1 MALLLSQTLFAG
13 KRAQVVQFFHNAALI
28 FLPPAF
34 MSEKLFFVMPE
45 RFFMIDDEM
54 IHDAPDGGEPPADR
68 APEEQPGEVPLF
80 DQREA
85 EIEAL
90 QAQVADLKNA
100 VLRERA
106 DQENLR
112 KRFERE
118 KENALKYGSEKLVK
132 DLLPVLDSLTLGLDA
147 AKAHEAE
154 GKQALEQFIAG
165 SAMTLKL
172 LLEVLEKNG
181 ITEINPVGE
190 KLDPEQHQALSAIPS
205 PDAEPNTI
213 LHVAQKGYLLN
224 GRVIRAAQVIVADG
238 AQKNPPQS

>member
-1 MALLLSQTLFAG
+1 MTTNMPPQEEGAEPSPEFVAEE
-13 KRAQVVQFFHNAALI
+13 A
-28 FLPPAF
+28 FL
-34 MSEKLFFVMPE
+34 
-45 RFFMIDDEM
+45 
-54 IHDAPDGGEPPADR
+54 DARG
-68 APEEQPGEVPLF
+68 
-80 DQREA
+80 A

-90 QAQVADLKNA
+90 QAQIAELKNA

-106 DQENLR
+106 DSDNLR

-118 KENALKYGSEKLVK
+118 KESALKFGSEKLIK
-132 DLLPVLDSLTLGLDA
+132 ELLPVIDSLTLGLEA

-154 GKQALEQFIAG
+154 GRQALDHFIEG

-172 LLEVLEKNG
+172 LLDVLQKNG
-181 ITEINPVGE
+181 VIELDPVGE
-190 KLDPEQHQALSAIPS
+190 KLDPELHQALSVIPS

-238 AQKNPPQS
+238 AQKNPPQA

>member
-1 MALLLSQTLFAG
+1 MTTNMPPQEEGAEPSPEFVAEE
-13 KRAQVVQFFHNAALI
+13 A
-28 FLPPAF
+28 FL
-34 MSEKLFFVMPE
+34 
-45 RFFMIDDEM
+45 
-54 IHDAPDGGEPPADR
+54 DARG
-68 APEEQPGEVPLF
+68 
-80 DQREA
+80 A

-90 QAQVADLKNA
+90 QAQIAELKNA

-106 DQENLR
+106 DSDNLR

-118 KENALKYGSEKLVK
+118 KESALKFGSEKLIK
-132 DLLPVLDSLTLGLDA
+132 ELLPVIDSLTLGLEA

-154 GKQALEQFIAG
+154 GRQALDHFIEG

-172 LLEVLEKNG
+172 LLDVLQKNG
-181 ITEINPVGE
+181 VIELDPVGE
-190 KLDPEQHQALSAIPS
+190 KLDPELHQALSIIPS

-238 AQKNPPQS
+238 AQKNPPQA

>member
-1 MALLLSQTLFAG
+1 MTTN
-13 KRAQVVQFFHNAALI
+13 V
-28 FLPPAF
+28 P
-34 MSEKLFFVMPE
+34 
-45 RFFMIDDEM
+45 
-54 IHDAPDGGEPPADR
+54 
-68 APEEQPGEVPLF
+68 PEEEGAEPSPGFAAEEAFL
-80 DQREA
+80 DARGA

-90 QAQVADLKNA
+90 QAQVAELKNA

-106 DQENLR
+106 DSDNLR

-118 KENALKYGSEKLVK
+118 KESALKFGSEKLIK
-132 DLLPVLDSLTLGLDA
+132 ELLPVIDSLTLGLDA

-154 GKQALEQFIAG
+154 GRQALDHFIEG

-172 LLEVLEKNG
+172 LLDVLQKNG
-181 ITEINPVGE
+181 VTELDPVGE
-190 KLDPEQHQALSAIPS
+190 KLDPELHQALSVIPS

-238 AQKNPPQS
+238 AQKNPPQT

>member
-1 MALLLSQTLFAG
+1 MTTN
-13 KRAQVVQFFHNAALI
+13 V
-28 FLPPAF
+28 P
-34 MSEKLFFVMPE
+34 
-45 RFFMIDDEM
+45 
-54 IHDAPDGGEPPADR
+54 
-68 APEEQPGEVPLF
+68 PEEEGAEPSPGFAAEEAFL
-80 DQREA
+80 DARGA

-90 QAQVADLKNA
+90 QAQVAELKNA

-106 DQENLR
+106 DSDNLR

-118 KENALKYGSEKLVK
+118 KEAALKFGSEKLIK
-132 DLLPVLDSLTLGLDA
+132 ELLPVIDSLTLGLDA

-154 GKQALEQFIAG
+154 GRQALDHFIEG

-172 LLEVLEKNG
+172 LLDVLQKNG
-181 ITEINPVGE
+181 VTELDPVGE
-190 KLDPEQHQALSAIPS
+190 KLDPELHQALSVIPS

-238 AQKNPPQS
+238 AQKNPPQT

>member
-1 MALLLSQTLFAG
+1 
-13 KRAQVVQFFHNAALI
+13 
-28 FLPPAF
+28 
-34 MSEKLFFVMPE
+34 MSN
-45 RFFMIDDEM
+45 DEM
-54 IHDAPDGGEPPADR
+54 IHDAPGADDTPEQAAE
-68 APEEQPGEVPLF
+68 APLI
-80 DQREA
+80 DTREA

-90 QAQVADLKNA
+90 SAQIAELKGA

-106 DQENLR
+106 NQENLR

-118 KENALKYGSEKLVK
+118 KESALKFGSEKLVK

-154 GKQALEQFIAG
+154 GKQALDI
-165 SAMTLKL
+165 
-172 LLEVLEKNG
+172 LEKNG

-190 KLDPEQHQALSAIPS
+190 KLDPELHQALSAIPS
-205 PDAEPNTI
+205 PDAEANTV

-238 AQKNPPQS
+238 AQKNPPQA

>member
-1 MALLLSQTLFAG
+1 
-13 KRAQVVQFFHNAALI
+13 
-28 FLPPAF
+28 
-34 MSEKLFFVMPE
+34 
-45 RFFMIDDEM
+45 MIDDEM
-54 IHDAPDGGEPPADR
+54 IHDVPPSDESPAAQPAAETEAPLIDT
-68 APEEQPGEVPLF
+68 
-80 DQREA
+80 REA

-90 QAQVADLKNA
+90 TAQVAELKNA

-106 DQENLR
+106 DQDNLR

-118 KENALKYGSEKLVK
+118 KESALKYGSEKLVR

-172 LLEVLEKNG
+172 LLETLEKNG

-190 KLDPEQHQALSAIPS
+190 KLDPELHQALSVIPS

-238 AQKNPPQS
+238 AQKNPPQA

>member
-1 MALLLSQTLFAG
+1 
-13 KRAQVVQFFHNAALI
+13 
-28 FLPPAF
+28 
-34 MSEKLFFVMPE
+34 
-45 RFFMIDDEM
+45 MIDDEM
-54 IHDAPDGGEPPADR
+54 IHDVPPSDESPA
-68 APEEQPGEVPLF
+68 AQPAAETETPLI
-80 DQREA
+80 DTCEA

-90 QAQVADLKNA
+90 TAQVAELKNA

-106 DQENLR
+106 DQDNLR

-118 KENALKYGSEKLVK
+118 KESALKYGSEKLVK

-147 AKAHEAE
+147 AKAHESE
-154 GKQALEQFIAG
+154 GKQALDQFIAG

-172 LLEVLEKNG
+172 LLEILEKNG

-205 PDAEPNTI
+205 PDAEANTI

-238 AQKNPPQS
+238 SQKNPPQS

>member
-1 MALLLSQTLFAG
+1 VTSAPLSQQRLLIDLQSLDSRLARLRHERKHLPVLSRIKATVERLKANRRAAALADG
-13 KRAQVVQFFHNAALI
+13 ALAEARKGATRSEDEVAQVV
-28 FLPPAF
+28 
-34 MSEKLFFVMPE
+34 
-45 RFFMIDDEM
+45 R
-54 IHDAPDGGEPPADR
+54 R
-68 APEEQPGEVPLF
+68 AE
-80 DQREA
+80 
-85 EIEAL
+85 
-90 QAQVADLKNA
+90 

-106 DQENLR
+106 DQDNLR

-118 KENALKYGSEKLVK
+118 KESALKYGSEKLVR

-172 LLEVLEKNG
+172 LLETLEKNG

-190 KLDPEQHQALSAIPS
+190 KLDPERHQALSAIPS

>member
-1 MALLLSQTLFAG
+1 MQDEEMTTNMPPQEEGAEPSPEFVAEE
-13 KRAQVVQFFHNAALI
+13 A
-28 FLPPAF
+28 FL
-34 MSEKLFFVMPE
+34 
-45 RFFMIDDEM
+45 
-54 IHDAPDGGEPPADR
+54 DARG
-68 APEEQPGEVPLF
+68 
-80 DQREA
+80 A

-90 QAQVADLKNA
+90 QAQIAELKHA

-106 DQENLR
+106 DSDNLR

-118 KENALKYGSEKLVK
+118 KESALKFGSEKLIK
-132 DLLPVLDSLTLGLDA
+132 ELLPVIDSLTLGLEA

-154 GKQALEQFIAG
+154 GRQALDHFIEG

-172 LLEVLEKNG
+172 LLDVLQKNG
-181 ITEINPVGE
+181 VIELDPVGE
-190 KLDPEQHQALSAIPS
+190 KLDPELHQALSAIPS

-238 AQKNPPQS
+238 AQKNPPQA

>member
-1 MALLLSQTLFAG
+1 MTTNMPPQEEGAEPSPEFVAEE
-13 KRAQVVQFFHNAALI
+13 A
-28 FLPPAF
+28 FL
-34 MSEKLFFVMPE
+34 
-45 RFFMIDDEM
+45 
-54 IHDAPDGGEPPADR
+54 DARG
-68 APEEQPGEVPLF
+68 
-80 DQREA
+80 A

-90 QAQVADLKNA
+90 QAQIAELKNA

-106 DQENLR
+106 DSDNLR

-118 KENALKYGSEKLVK
+118 KESALKFGSEKLIK
-132 DLLPVLDSLTLGLDA
+132 ELLPVIDSLTLGLEA

-154 GKQALEQFIAG
+154 GRQALDHFIEG

-172 LLEVLEKNG
+172 LLDVLQKNG
-181 ITEINPVGE
+181 VSELDPVGE
-190 KLDPEQHQALSAIPS
+190 KLDPELHQALSAIPS

-238 AQKNPPQS
+238 AQKNPPQA